1 MLFHKLCIH
10 LLVFCPTVIEL
21 HFKHTHKY
29 KVYFKYTLGD
39 ILTPKV
45 CNFTK
50 IIGKLFRELGLDL
63 MTHESQFT
71 DQF

>member
-1 MLFHKLCIH
+1 MYTSTGILSYCNWVTLQ
-10 LLVFCPTVIEL
+10 
-21 HFKHTHKY
+21 KHTHKY

-71 DQF
+71 DQFWYGS